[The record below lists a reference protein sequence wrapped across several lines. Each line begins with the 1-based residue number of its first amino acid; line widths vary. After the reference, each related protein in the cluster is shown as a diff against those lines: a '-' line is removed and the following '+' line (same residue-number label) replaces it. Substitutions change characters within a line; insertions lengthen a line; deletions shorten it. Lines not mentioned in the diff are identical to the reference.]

1 MGLGSEFGVR
11 VKVGVRGC
19 PGHQLHRLK
28 EVLRR
33 DHVVRIEAAHP
44 VAACAS
50 DARVARMRD
59 APVGREE
66 HLVAEVLE
74 LGRSEAPPLDELLHL
89 PSPRCRQRDG
99 ENVLRLLAAP
109 GVG

>member
-1 MGLGSEFGVR
+1 MRAGGWGEGQGVALGSGVR
-11 VKVGVRGC
+11 VR
-19 PGHQLHRLK
+19 
-28 EVLRR
+28 
-33 DHVVRIEAAHP
+33 VVRIEAAHP

-99 ENVLRLLAAP
+99 ENVLRLLATP
-109 GVG
+109 GEGEGEW